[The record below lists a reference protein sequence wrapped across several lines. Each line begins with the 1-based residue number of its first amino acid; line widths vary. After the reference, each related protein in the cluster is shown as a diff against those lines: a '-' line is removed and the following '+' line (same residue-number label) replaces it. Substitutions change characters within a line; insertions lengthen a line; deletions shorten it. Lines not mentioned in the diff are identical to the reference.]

1 MWGKAGIVGESVNAM
16 KRTGMGVGQV
26 FLRAERL
33 YTYKYERCVRL
44 IEMRASLIWEF
55 GANRQVSNRQNSSH
69 RIGSLAA
76 RTFRVFEAIKM
87 ESVVFTSVTS
97 HLSFLE
103 IPADLEVRLSSLP
116 S

>member
-1 MWGKAGIVGESVNAM
+1 M

-26 FLRAERL
+26 FLGAERL
-33 YTYKYERCVRL
+33 YTYEYERCVRL
-44 IEMRASLIWEF
+44 ILLEMRASLIWEF